1 MSKLFVCLCDKM
13 SDPNKVKVV
22 LIGNSTVG
30 KTAIFHRI
38 QKNEFSLD
46 STPTIGGACAN
57 ITHEMDDGR
66 KVQFIIWDTAGQETY
81 RGIVPMYFSRAA
93 FIFIVYDISQKST
106 FAAVEDWLRIAK
118 ERAPGDAKY
127 GILGNKC
134 DLESQR
140 MVQVAD
146 GKKLA
151 ERLDAFVFLETSALR
166 GEGIRELMSM
176 LCTVA
181 VNNAETVLSS
191 PTDQLQEARGIC
203 C

>member
-1 MSKLFVCLCDKM
+1 MSEG
-13 SDPNKVKVV
+13 NKVKVV

-38 QKNEFSLD
+38 QKNEFATD
-46 STPTIGGACAN
+46 STPTVGGACAN

-66 KVQFIIWDTAGQETY
+66 KVQFIIWDTAGQEQY
-81 RGIVPMYFSRAA
+81 RSIVPMYFSRAA
-93 FIFIVYDISQKST
+93 FVFIVYDISQEST
-106 FAAVEDWLRIAK
+106 FAAVKDWLTIAK
-118 ERAPGDAKY
+118 ERAPGDARY

-134 DLESQR
+134 DLDSQR

-151 ERLDAFVFLETSALR
+151 EDLGAFAFLETSALR
-166 GEGIRELMSM
+166 GEGIRELMS
-176 LCTVA
+176 LLGTVV
-181 VNNAETVLSS
+181 VNNAETIESS
-191 PTDQLQEARGIC
+191 PADQPPRAGKC